1 MISAPFIPLVKKYAI
16 IIFIFMLL
24 HVLLIFALPFLI
36 ALVQPSS
43 VRLQTILSWT
53 PSYLLNIVMAIFVYA
68 DMRRSGSV
76 SVSIILATVAVGE
89 IGVALFLLTELY
101 KMFRAREPIA

>member
-1 MISAPFIPLVKKYAI
+1 MMSARFIPLVKKYAI
-16 IIFIFMLL
+16 IIFMFMFL

-36 ALVQPSS
+36 ALVDPST

-53 PSYLLNIVMAIFVYA
+53 PTYLLNIVMAIFVYA
-68 DMRRSGSV
+68 DMRRSRNV

-89 IGVALFLLTELY
+89 IGAALFLLTELY
-101 KMFRAREPIA
+101 NMFRAREPVA